1 MYKIVKSGCWV
12 PPFLAAVNIKGGENM
27 VEGSESSAEIRRQ
40 KRLANLKPGYK
51 PPKKQIEL
59 MTHCR
64 NLTMECADVLTE
76 IMRTTKNKAADRI
89 KAAEII
95 LGYGW
100 GKPKQQ
106 TELTG
111 KDNGPLLFIWDDKNE

>member
-1 MYKIVKSGCWV
+1 
-12 PPFLAAVNIKGGENM
+12 M
-27 VEGSESSAEIRRQ
+27 VEGSESSAEIRKQ

-51 PPKKQIEL
+51 PPKKQLEL

-64 NLTMECADVLTE
+64 DLRMECADVLTE
-76 IMRTTKNKAADRI
+76 IMRTAKNKAADRI

>member
-1 MYKIVKSGCWV
+1 
-12 PPFLAAVNIKGGENM
+12 
-27 VEGSESSAEIRRQ
+27 
-40 KRLANLKPGYK
+40 
-51 PPKKQIEL
+51 

-64 NLTMECADVLTE
+64 DLTMECADVLTE

-111 KDNGPLLFIWDDKNE
+111 KENGPLLFIWDDKNE

>member
-1 MYKIVKSGCWV
+1 
-12 PPFLAAVNIKGGENM
+12 M
-27 VEGSESSAEIRRQ
+27 VEGSESSAEIRKQ

-64 NLTMECADVLTE
+64 DLTMECADVLTD
-76 IMRTTKNKAADRI
+76 IMRTAKNKAADRI

>member
-1 MYKIVKSGCWV
+1 
-12 PPFLAAVNIKGGENM
+12 M

-64 NLTMECADVLTE
+64 DLTTECADVLTE
-76 IMRTTKNKAADRI
+76 IMRAAKNKAADRI

-106 TELTG
+106 TEVTG
-111 KDNGPLLFIWDDKNE
+111 TDGGEIVIKVKVNEND

>member
-1 MYKIVKSGCWV
+1 
-12 PPFLAAVNIKGGENM
+12 M
-27 VEGSESSAEIRRQ
+27 VEGSESSKEIGKQ

-59 MTHCR
+59 TTYCKD
-64 NLTMECADVLTE
+64 LTMDCASVLKE
-76 IMRTTKNKAADRI
+76 IMMSENNKPADRL
-89 KAAEII
+89 KAAEVI